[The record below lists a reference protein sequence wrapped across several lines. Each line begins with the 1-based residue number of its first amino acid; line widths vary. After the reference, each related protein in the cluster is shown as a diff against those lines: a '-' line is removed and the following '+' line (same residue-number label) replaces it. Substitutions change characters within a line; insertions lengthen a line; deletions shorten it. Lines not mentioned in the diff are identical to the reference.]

1 MSEIDANPA
10 PRPPSVYEAEHPG
23 SSLAIWATALILQ
36 IGMYPLFFLF
46 DQRGFSDSIRAMVET
61 VLGIIWLLIRSP
73 RGLGLDLRT
82 RRLKTAATT
91 AGSPPSRAQ
100 FPCVSSQSPPGDF
113 LRLLLRLQSP
123 ATGRRRDSR
132 GFRMIPF
139 ASILGVRFGVVHL
152 ARRPTSVAAWA
163 GIIFNTFNLLT
174 GAFLWMLLLTGVR
187 V

>member
-1 MSEIDANPA
+1 MLPSPLHAMSEIDANPA

-123 ATGRRRDSR
+123 ATGRRRDSS
-132 GFRMIPF
+132 GFRIIRWFPVPS
-139 ASILGVRFGVVHL
+139 ASSLDDEIHPGSGIE
-152 ARRPTSVAAWA
+152 A
-163 GIIFNTFNLLT
+163 GHHQ
-174 GAFLWMLLLTGVR
+174 VPE
-187 V
+187 